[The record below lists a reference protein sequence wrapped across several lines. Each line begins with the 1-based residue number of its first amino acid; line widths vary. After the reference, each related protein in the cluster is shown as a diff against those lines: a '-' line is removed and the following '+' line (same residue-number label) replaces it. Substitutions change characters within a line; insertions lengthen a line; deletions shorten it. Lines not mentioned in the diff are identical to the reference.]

1 MLLETVGAVC
11 HAASVLAIALFAST
25 ELVIHEVDKR
35 RRLRHSVHAQFLNLA
50 QREVFSGLSLQD
62 LEWGPELGSGCIGQ
76 VFKGHVQGLPVAV
89 KVPKL
94 GGPLGYDHN
103 AAAIQSEMKFAM
115 RVRHSCLCP
124 LLGWFAGPAT
134 FSVWEFVPSTVTMR
148 DVLLQPIGCNLVGAL
163 TFLADTLAFLDAMS
177 LPLFDC
183 HPSDIFILDYE
194 TGTVKIIDWAD
205 GFDNNLA
212 GNVALLPAAWHA
224 APGSRLSLVSSFGVD
239 IAAKQINGHVLGY
252 YVAAVAVA
260 MEMAVG
266 RNSLHAVAHAEL
278 RDGTYAAAM
287 VIHDDWRDAALSYFH
302 HRLGAADWPQTNLPI
317 LAPRRRLPPLE
328 RPPPPPMAPPPPPP
342 PPVT

>member
-1 MLLETVGAVC
+1 M
-11 HAASVLAIALFAST
+11 
-25 ELVIHEVDKR
+25 R
-35 RRLRHSVHAQFLNLA
+35 
-50 QREVFSGLSLQD
+50 FSAD

-177 LPLFDC
+177 LTLFDC

-194 TGTVKIIDWAD
+194 TGAVKIIDWAD

-239 IAAKQINGHVLGY
+239 IAAKQIN
-252 YVAAVAVA
+252 
-260 MEMAVG
+260 
-266 RNSLHAVAHAEL
+266 
-278 RDGTYAAAM
+278 AAM